1 MKKIYTRSE
10 FNDHLKYSANEMNND
25 KQLKQDALKLIAK
38 ADEYN
43 WLHQT
48 TWFGEPIINLPQD
61 MFALQEIIFKT
72 RPEYIIELGVA
83 WGGQLLFFSTIMEI
97 LGGKK
102 IIGVDIF
109 IPDDLKE
116 RIYSNKK
123 LSDRIELIT
132 GSSIEEENINKI
144 KKIVGN
150 SKKVL
155 VILDSHHTHDHV
167 LKELNLYE
175 QFVGKGYYLLCADT
189 IVELIPKN
197 KYRPRDWGPGN
208 NPMSALEEF
217 HKSNDRFISDT
228 EIENKLLLSCNYK
241 GYLKAIK

>member
-1 MKKIYTRSE
+1 
-10 FNDHLKYSANEMNND
+10 
-25 KQLKQDALKLIAK
+25 
-38 ADEYN
+38 
-43 WLHQT
+43 
-48 TWFGEPIINLPQD
+48 
-61 MFALQEIIFKT
+61 
-72 RPEYIIELGVA
+72 
-83 WGGQLLFFSTIMEI
+83 MEI

-116 RIYSNKK
+116 RLYSNKK

-228 EIENKLLLSCNYK
+228 ENENKLLLSCNYK

>member
-10 FNDHLKYSANEMNND
+10 FNDHLNNSANEMNND

-116 RIYSNKK
+116 RLYSNKK

>member
-1 MKKIYTRSE
+1 MKKIYTRRE
-10 FNDHLKYSANEMNND
+10 FNDHLKNSANEMNND
-25 KQLKQDALKLIAK
+25 KQLKQDALQLIAK

-116 RIYSNKK
+116 RLYSNKK
-123 LSDRIELIT
+123 LSNRIELIT
-132 GSSIEEENINKI
+132 GSSIEEESINKI
-144 KKIVGN
+144 KKIVGH

-167 LKELNLYE
+167 LKELNIYE

-217 HKSNDRFISDT
+217 RKINDRFVSDT
-228 EIENKLLLSCNYK
+228 EIENKLLLSCNYT

>member
-1 MKKIYTRSE
+1 MKKMYTRSE
-10 FNDHLKYSANEMNND
+10 FTDHLSNSAKNMASD
-25 KQLKQDALKLIAK
+25 KKLKKDALNLIAK

-102 IIGVDIF
+102 IIGVDIY
-109 IPDDLKE
+109 IPDDLKD
-116 RIYSNKK
+116 RLYSNKK

-144 KKIVGN
+144 KNIVGN

-175 QFVGKGYYLLCADT
+175 QFVGKGYYMLCGDT
-189 IVELIPKN
+189 IVELIPEN

-208 NPMSALEEF
+208 NPMTALSEF
-217 HKSNDRFISDT
+217 LENNDRFAADQD
-228 EIENKLLLSCNYK
+228 IEDKLLLSCNYK
-241 GYLKAIK
+241 GYLKALK

>member
-10 FNDHLKYSANEMNND
+10 FNDHLKNSANEMNND

>member
-1 MKKIYTRSE
+1 MKKIYTRDE
-10 FNDHLKYSANEMNND
+10 YHHHLVNSAEKMAKD
-25 KQLKQDALKLIAK
+25 KSLKDEALNLISK

-43 WLHQT
+43 WIHQT

-83 WGGQLLFFSTIMEI
+83 WGGQLLFFSTLMEV

-102 IIGVDIF
+102 IIGVDIY
-109 IPDDLKE
+109 IPDDLKS

-123 LSDRIELIT
+123 LSNRIELIT
-132 GSSIEEENINKI
+132 GSSVEEENIDKI
-144 KKIVGN
+144 KNIVGK
-150 SKKVL
+150 SKNVL
-155 VILDSHHTHDHV
+155 VILDSDHTHEHV
-167 LKELNLYE
+167 LKELKLYE
-175 QFVGKGYYLLCADT
+175 QFVGKGYYMLCADT
-189 IVELIPKN
+189 IVELIPEQKH
-197 KYRPRDWGPGN
+197 RPRNWGHGN

-217 HKSNDRFISDT
+217 LKFNDRFVTDN
-228 EIENKLLLSCNYK
+228 EIENKLLLSTNYR

>member
-1 MKKIYTRSE
+1 MYSRKEFSNHLNKSAKKM
-10 FNDHLKYSANEMNND
+10 FNDKKLKN
-25 KQLKQDALKLIAK
+25 DALNLISN
-38 ADEYN
+38 ADNYN

-48 TWFGEPIINLPQD
+48 NWFGEPIINLAQD
-61 MFALQEIIFKT
+61 MFILQEIIYKT
-72 RPEYIIELGVA
+72 RPEFIIELGVA
-83 WGGQLLFFSTIMEI
+83 WGGQLLFFSTLMEI

-102 IIGVDIF
+102 IIGVDIY
-109 IPDDLKE
+109 IPNDLKK
-116 RIYSNKK
+116 RLFSNKK
-123 LSDRIELIT
+123 LSNRIELIN
-132 GSSIEEENINKI
+132 GSSVEEKNINKI

-175 QFVGKGYYLLCADT
+175 QFVGKGHYLICADT
-189 IVELIPKN
+189 IVELIQPN
-197 KYRPRDWGPGN
+197 KKRPRDWGPGN
-208 NPMSALEEF
+208 NPMTALDEF
-217 HKSNDRFISDT
+217 HKNNKRFVIDS

>member
-10 FNDHLKYSANEMNND
+10 FNDHINNSANEMNND

-116 RIYSNKK
+116 RLYSNKK